1 MSFQCEKWMTSL
13 TRVPTF
19 ICGSLCLWIDCGVS
33 LDCPSLS
40 TPTRRLARVALH
52 WCRVSSAIPS
62 SAPATFITRR
72 RYRLARFPSTCASPP
87 ASSSPPSLSVLS
99 SSSLWCVCGPS
110 RRSPKRLPGRPAR
123 GPCRPSRARVTA
135 ALRVSRAGCCA
146 KSLGALFFFH
156 AFCGVV
162 VFVLYYPAGPALCC

>member
-1 MSFQCEKWMTSL
+1 MFQPSFAVRSVCGL
-13 TRVPTF
+13 TAVSALTARRCPRRLV
-19 ICGSLCLWIDCGVS
+19 GSPALHCTAVECRRPSPLPHPP
-33 LDCPSLS
+33 PSLPVDV
-40 TPTRRLARVALH
+40 TVLP
-52 WCRVSSAIPS
+52 VSHP
-62 SAPATFITRR
+62 PV
-72 RYRLARFPSTCASPP
+72 LPPP
-87 ASSSPPSLSVLS
+87 ASPSPPSLSVLP

-110 RRSPKRLPGRPAR
+110 RPSPKRLPGRPAR
-123 GPCRPSRARVTA
+123 GPCRPSRARATA